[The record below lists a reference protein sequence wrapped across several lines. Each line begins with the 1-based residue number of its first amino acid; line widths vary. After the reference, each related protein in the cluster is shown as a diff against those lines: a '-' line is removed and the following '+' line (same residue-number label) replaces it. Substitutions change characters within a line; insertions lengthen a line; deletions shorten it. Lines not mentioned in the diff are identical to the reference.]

1 MSLKINAMKG
11 ASRIL
16 QVEQLILV
24 KIIKGEL
31 IQITYKIVFSS
42 IIYLN
47 VIIILRSNMYAKMQN
62 IKYLT
67 TS

>member
-1 MSLKINAMKG
+1 MKG

-42 IIYLN
+42 IIYLKY